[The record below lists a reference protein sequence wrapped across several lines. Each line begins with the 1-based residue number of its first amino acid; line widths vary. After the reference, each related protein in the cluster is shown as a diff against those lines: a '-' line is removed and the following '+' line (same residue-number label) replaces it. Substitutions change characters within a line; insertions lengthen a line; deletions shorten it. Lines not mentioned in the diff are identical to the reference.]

1 MTIAPGSF
9 AWLLA
14 HDMRLNWRGLTS
26 LLNGA
31 STRKAVLI
39 LVACGTGLH
48 LLAWPA
54 IRWLSGYGH
63 GTSATAPAL
72 AAIIGGVFMWMV
84 AQSLFSATRALYDR
98 ADLDLLLGSPIPPA
112 RIIAAK
118 AMSIMSSTLGSLGL
132 LALPVANMGALIDSP
147 GWLGVYPALIGMA
160 MTATAIGLALSM
172 ALFFLVGPRRAR
184 VYAQMTGAVLG
195 GSFVLGA
202 QIFAMLPLPMRA
214 SIAAWIEH
222 TGIFRPSGSHALLWM
237 PVNAVHGDLFA
248 MAVLLGIGVVTLT
261 AAVKL
266 LGERFAIAA
275 IAAAGAP
282 ASDAGTIGGRL
293 NFRAGL
299 GRSLRLKELRLMT
312 RDPSLFAQLSL
323 QIIYTIPIAV
333 VLLRSQLVPTAFA
346 LVPTIVVIAAQVAG
360 SIAWLTVSG
369 EDAPELI
376 ATAPVSPAAVDR
388 AKLSAVALPMLAILA
403 LPLTGLALISWRCA
417 AIALVFA
424 ACGCASTALLN
435 FWHPMPG
442 NRRGMLR
449 RHQQSKLIGLVEH
462 GLAILWAFA
471 VVFAL
476 IGSVIALA
484 PIAIVITILAVT
496 RAKHLKRSVNGGVA
510 VSRTQSAGSS
520 AFNPMS
526 RAFRFGR
533 G

>member
-1 MTIAPGSF
+1 MNSAPGSF
-9 AWLLA
+9 VWLLR
-14 HDMRLNWRGLTS
+14 HDMGLSWRGLTA
-26 LLNGA
+26 LLGGA

-39 LVACGTGLH
+39 LLACGALLH

-72 AAIIGGVFMWMV
+72 AAIIGGVFMWMI

-98 ADLDLLLGSPIPPA
+98 ADLDLLLGSPVPPA

-118 AMSIMSSTLGSLGL
+118 AVSIMVSTLGSLGL
-132 LALPVANMGALIDSP
+132 LALPVANMGALLDSP
-147 GWLGVYPALIGMA
+147 AWLGVYPALTGMA
-160 MTATAIGLALSM
+160 LAATAIGFALSM
-172 ALFFLVGPRRAR
+172 ALFFLAGPRRAR
-184 VYAQMTGAVLG
+184 VVAQMTGAVLG

-202 QIFAMLPLPMRA
+202 QIFAMLPLSMRA
-214 SIAAWIEH
+214 GIAGWVDRA
-222 TGIFRPSGSHALLWM
+222 GFMPAAGSHSLLWT
-237 PVNAVHGDLFA
+237 PVNAVHGDVTA
-248 MAVLLGIGVVTLT
+248 MAIMLGVGLILFVVTVNWLC
-261 AAVKL
+261 
-266 LGERFAIAA
+266 ERFAIAA

-282 ASDAGTIGGRL
+282 AADAGPMVGKL
-293 NFRAGL
+293 KFRSGL
-299 GRSLRLKELRLMT
+299 GRNLRLKELRLMT

-323 QIIYTIPIAV
+323 QIIYTIPVAV

-346 LVPTIVVIAAQVAG
+346 LVPTIVIIASQVAG

-376 ATAPVSPAAVDR
+376 ATAPVTPAAVDR

-417 AIALVFA
+417 AIALLFA

-462 GLAILWAFA
+462 GLAMLWAFA

-484 PIAIVITILAVT
+484 PIAIVVTILAIT
-496 RAKHLKRSVNGGVA
+496 RAKHLKRMTNGGIPVQ
-510 VSRTQSAGSS
+510 RQRMDRPSAPG
-520 AFNPMS
+520 PVW
-526 RAFRFGR
+526 RAFKFVR